1 MSGPIARLIGR
12 ALRGRRAGD
21 THLAWNQPA
30 IAQAPVSLGLTSAW
44 FAEGGTIPL
53 AAAGPGVGA
62 NVSPPLRWNAAPAG
76 TQSLALLMED
86 PDAPLRRPFIHL
98 IAYSLAPE
106 LTELPEGALGSL
118 PGIEFGRGTFG
129 HAGYSGPRA
138 LPAHGPHRYI
148 FQLLALDRRLAFDR
162 APKIGAFL
170 AAIDGAVLASGRL
183 TGLFARD

>member
-12 ALRGRRAGD
+12 VLRGRRAGE
-21 THLAWNQPA
+21 THLAWNHPA
-30 IAQAPVSLGLTSAW
+30 IALAPVSLGLTSVW

-53 AAAGPGVGA
+53 EAAGPGVGD
-62 NVSPPLRWNAAPAG
+62 NVSPPLHWSAAPAG
-76 TQSLALLMED
+76 TQSLALLIED

-98 IAYSLAPE
+98 IAFNLPPE
-106 LTELPEGALGSL
+106 TTELSAGALGSL
-118 PGIEFGRGTFG
+118 PGLGFGRGTFG
-129 HAGYSGPRA
+129 HVGYSGPRA

-162 APKIGAFL
+162 PPKLGAFL
-170 AAIDGAVLASGRL
+170 TAIDGAVLASGRL